1 MPRRGMD
8 YVFEPATAGFGGLA
22 GLKGMPAVTSVA
34 CLLLAWN
41 IYIFLLLKYHGTM
54 DAMTLPGGKSPFSD
68 FPNKI
73 KKALGKS
80 RSTSLMEIQVA

>member
-34 CLLLAWN
+34 CLLLTQG
-41 IYIFLLLKYHGTM
+41 IYIILLKKYHGTM
-54 DAMTLPGGKSPFSD
+54 GAMT
-68 FPNKI
+68 NK
-73 KKALGKS
+73 
-80 RSTSLMEIQVA
+80 